1 MGEILSTQS
10 VMDAGLF
17 TAMGVALFAGLL
29 SFLSPCVL
37 PVAAPYLAYMGGV
50 TVSDMDGSASARG
63 RVILAAVF
71 FVLGLSTVFVFLGYG
86 MSTIGRLYW
95 SVIEWVNYVAGA
107 LVILFGLHFMGV
119 FRIPFLM
126 KEARIEVKDQ
136 GGSAFGAYLL
146 GLAFAFGWTP
156 CPGPILSTILTLAA
170 QETQAARGAI
180 LLGTYAAGLGIP
192 FLLIAIFF
200 PRLKGPM
207 AWMKRNMGV
216 IEKVSGALLVVIGL
230 LLLTG
235 RFAMLSGWLLDT
247 FPVLGTIG

>member
-1 MGEILSTQS
+1 M
-10 VMDAGLF
+10 
-17 TAMGVALFAGLL
+17 
-29 SFLSPCVL
+29 
-37 PVAAPYLAYMGGV
+37 
-50 TVSDMDGSASARG
+50 
-63 RVILAAVF
+63 
-71 FVLGLSTVFVFLGYG
+71 
-86 MSTIGRLYW
+86 
-95 SVIEWVNYVAGA
+95 IEWVNYVAGA

-156 CPGPILSTILTLAA
+156 CLGPILSTILTLAA

-207 AWMKRNMGV
+207 AWMKRNMNV
-216 IEKVSGALLVVIGL
+216 IEKVSGGLLVVIGL

>member
-1 MGEILSTQS
+1 MLGIDIFDASILPAALVS
-10 VMDAGLF
+10 VLAGLI
-17 TAMGVALFAGLL
+17 

-37 PVAAPYLAYMGGV
+37 PIVPPYLAYMSGISLDNSSQKRNV
-50 TVSDMDGSASARG
+50 KVVLVATS
-63 RVILAAVF
+63 
-71 FVLGLSTVFVFLGYG
+71 FVLGLSTVFLILGLAASSFGILLLGYKDFL
-86 MSTIGRLYW
+86 TTL
-95 SVIEWVNYVAGA
+95 AG
-107 LVILFGLHFMGV
+107 LLIMGFGLHFLGIVHIPLLNREVRFDTGKIGV
-119 FRIPFLM
+119 SF
-126 KEARIEVKDQ
+126 
-136 GGSAFGAYLL
+136 FGAYLL

-156 CPGPILSTILTLAA
+156 CLGPILSTILTLAA